1 MKRAM
6 NYLRGTVTL
15 TAQGLFPERLLNLC
29 AQEGVPCWGVEWAD
43 SRTLRLTTFRQKLP
57 QLRRLAQRAGCE
69 IAVEGRRGLPD
80 FLGRFRRRYAFLMGL
95 ALSLLAVC
103 VLSRFVLT
111 IDVTGNETVS
121 TARILSQLR
130 QEGVRPGVYGPGLDR
145 KVIAQRALGELE
157 ELSWM
162 SINLYGTRLEVV
174 VREAV
179 PSPEMVDDEGYYD
192 VVARADGIITQ
203 VEPLAGEA
211 AVQEGDTV
219 AQGEVLISGLVSIQP
234 PVYSDQP
241 VRYYQTHAR
250 GRVYARTWR
259 TLEAAIPLTAQVKR
273 YTGEERTLWSLQC
286 LDLRLDFY
294 KNSSIPGEDYDK
306 ITTVHQ
312 LTLPGGRSL
321 PMMLTAQRCRAYDTQ
336 TVPLNR
342 EAAQALLEERL
353 FAALQ
358 GQIGAEGQV
367 IRTDYTARVSGDQLR
382 VTLTAECREEIGQ
395 EVPSTREI
403 PGEGL
408 PAK

>member
-145 KVIAQRALGELE
+145 KAIAQRALGELE

-273 YTGEERTLWSLQC
+273 YTGEERTLWSLRC